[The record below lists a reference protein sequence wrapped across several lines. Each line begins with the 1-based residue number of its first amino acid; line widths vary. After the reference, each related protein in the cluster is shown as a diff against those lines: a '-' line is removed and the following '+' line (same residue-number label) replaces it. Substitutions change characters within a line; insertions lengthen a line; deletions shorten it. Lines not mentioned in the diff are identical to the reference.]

1 MLNQVA
7 ANLTRFG
14 LQALLTSL
22 LAILASIVTLGI
34 LLGPTWVG
42 WSKALLVAW
51 REGRWDWGLVWRS
64 FNWSNLALGYLYF
77 LYLLLG
83 IVLAGVMLGFAS
95 GLGLGGGVLE
105 PNEPVFIVT
114 VVLIGA
120 VVFMP
125 TAYLGFMV
133 ADNPQR
139 GLFANIVEAARLAFR
154 LVLPTLVLALVITAP
169 PFFGGVW
176 NLVGFIAG
184 VVAYFPLLGLYES
197 SRSVGEF
204 ASTV

>member
-7 ANLTRFG
+7 TSLTSFG

-22 LAILASIVTLGI
+22 LAIAASIVTLGI

-77 LYLLLG
+77 LYLFLG

-95 GLGLGGGVLE
+95 GLGLSGGALE
-105 PNEPVFIVT
+105 PGQPVFIVA
-114 VVLIGA
+114 VVLISA

-133 ADNPQR
+133 ADHPQR
-139 GLFANIVEAARLAFR
+139 GLFANIVKAAHLAFR

-176 NLVGFIAG
+176 SLVGYIVG
-184 VVAYFPLLGLYES
+184 VLVYFPLLGLYES
-197 SRSVGEF
+197 SRSIREAATSV
-204 ASTV
+204 